1 MRIPSKAAIL
11 SMTLILG
18 LIFPCNAQE
27 KTTLFDKVLDL
38 ISAPSRDLDP
48 MAVYQRAPSWTV
60 SISSEIRHA
69 GINQKNDFDL
79 KYIDPEG
86 ISHTYLQG
94 SMDSWLSGGYDKS
107 IGIQAGYGNL
117 SLGWNQKLFGDK
129 EFKNSNLSFD
139 FTSSGYA
146 FQFQY
151 MDFTHPMGYDLSL
164 GSPETDDYSNTS
176 GETHNPAR
184 LRAFIADV
192 SYSFNRRT
200 FAYSAVYKGDKVQR
214 RSAGSFMFGSKVING
229 LVEIAP
235 EELISALSA
244 GISRYTTT
252 QISFGGGYSYNFV
265 AFHRQPDEST
275 GKGLRNLTFNLTAI
289 PMVTLFNRFSSTTY
303 EEDDDHIGEFVK
315 GPTTSMNGNLLINYV
330 TRAGMIYSR
339 ENKYFSLYGSY
350 DSFSFKGKMSI
361 PYKEQFNNDCKI
373 TGRFARWSV
382 GLRFG
387 VKF

>member
-1 MRIPSKAAIL
+1 MRIPSKVAIL
-11 SMTLILG
+11 SLTMIIG
-18 LIFPCNAQE
+18 FVFPCNAQE
-27 KTTLFDKVLDL
+27 KTTLFDKVLGL
-38 ISAPSRDLDP
+38 ISAPSRELDP

-60 SISSEIRHA
+60 SISSELRHA
-69 GINQKNDFDL
+69 GINQKNDFNL
-79 KYIDPEG
+79 KYIDSYG
-86 ISHTYLQG
+86 IPQTYLIG
-94 SMDSWLSGGYDKS
+94 SMDSWLYGGYDKS
-107 IGIQAGYGNL
+107 VGIQAGYGNL

-151 MDFTHPMGYDLSL
+151 MDFTHPMGYELSL
-164 GSPETDDYSNTS
+164 GVPDTDDYSDTS
-176 GETHNPAR
+176 GETENPAR

-192 SYSFNRRT
+192 SYSFNRRS

-235 EELISALSA
+235 EELISAMSA
-244 GISRYTTT
+244 GVSRYTTT
-252 QISFGGGYSYNFV
+252 QVSFGGGYSYNFV
-265 AFHRQPDEST
+265 ALHRQPDEST

-303 EEDDDHIGEFVK
+303 EVDDNVGEFVK

-361 PYKEQFNNDCKI
+361 PYKDQYINDCKI

>member
-1 MRIPSKAAIL
+1 MRIPSKVAIL
-11 SMTLILG
+11 SLTMIIG
-18 LIFPCNAQE
+18 LVFPCNAQE

-38 ISAPSRDLDP
+38 ISAPSRELDP
-48 MAVYQRAPSWTV
+48 TAVYQRAPSWTV
-60 SISSEIRHA
+60 SISSELRHA
-69 GINQKNDFDL
+69 GINQKNDFNL
-79 KYIDPEG
+79 KYIDSYG
-86 ISHTYLQG
+86 IPQTYLIG
-94 SMDSWLSGGYDKS
+94 SMDSWLYGGYDKS

-151 MDFTHPMGYDLSL
+151 MDFTHPMGYELSI
-164 GSPETDDYSNTS
+164 GVPDTDDYSDTS
-176 GETHNPAR
+176 GETDNPAR

-192 SYSFNRRT
+192 SYSFNRRS

-229 LVEIAP
+229 LVESSP
-235 EELISALSA
+235 EDLISAMSA
-244 GISRYTTT
+244 GVSRYTTT
-252 QISFGGGYSYNFV
+252 QVSFGGGYSYNFV

-289 PMVTLFNRFSSTTY
+289 PMVTLFNKFSSTTY
-303 EEDDDHIGEFVK
+303 EVDYNVGGVVK

-330 TRAGMIYSR
+330 TRAGMIYSK

-361 PYKEQFNNDCKI
+361 PYKDQYINDCKI

>member
-1 MRIPSKAAIL
+1 MRIPSKVAIL
-11 SMTLILG
+11 SLTMIIG
-18 LIFPCNAQE
+18 FVFPCNAQE
-27 KTTLFDKVLDL
+27 KTTLFDKVLGL
-38 ISAPSRDLDP
+38 ISAPSRELDP

-60 SISSEIRHA
+60 SISSELRHA
-69 GINQKNDFDL
+69 GINQKNDFNL
-79 KYIDPEG
+79 KYIDSYG
-86 ISHTYLQG
+86 IPQTYLIG
-94 SMDSWLSGGYDKS
+94 SMDSWLYGGYDKS
-107 IGIQAGYGNL
+107 VGIQAGYGNL

-151 MDFTHPMGYDLSL
+151 MDFTHPMGYELSL
-164 GSPETDDYSNTS
+164 GVPDTDDYSDTS
-176 GETHNPAR
+176 GETENPAR

-192 SYSFNRRT
+192 SYSFNRRS

-235 EELISALSA
+235 EELISAMSA
-244 GISRYTTT
+244 GVSRYTTT
-252 QISFGGGYSYNFV
+252 QVSFGGGYSYNFV
-265 AFHRQPDEST
+265 ALHRQPDEST

-289 PMVTLFNRFSSTTY
+289 PMVTLFNKFSSTTY
-303 EEDDDHIGEFVK
+303 EVDYNVGGVVK

-330 TRAGMIYSR
+330 TRAGMIYSK

-361 PYKEQFNNDCKI
+361 PYKDQYINDCKI

>member
-11 SMTLILG
+11 SMTMILG
-18 LIFPCNAQE
+18 LVFPCNAQE
-27 KTTLFDKVLDL
+27 KTTLFDKVLGL
-38 ISAPSRDLDP
+38 ISAPSRELDP

-60 SISSEIRHA
+60 SISSELRHA
-69 GINQKNDFDL
+69 GIDQKNDFNL
-79 KYIDPEG
+79 KYIDSYG
-86 ISHTYLQG
+86 IPQTYLIG
-94 SMDSWLSGGYDKS
+94 SMDSWLYGGYDKS

-151 MDFTHPMGYDLSL
+151 MDFTHPMGYELSL
-164 GSPETDDYSNTS
+164 GVPDTDDYSDTS
-176 GETHNPAR
+176 GETDNPAR

-192 SYSFNRRT
+192 SYSFNRRS

-235 EELISALSA
+235 EELISAMSA
-244 GISRYTTT
+244 GVSRYTTT
-252 QISFGGGYSYNFV
+252 QVSFGGGYSYNFV
-265 AFHRQPDEST
+265 ALHRQPDEST

-303 EEDDDHIGEFVK
+303 EVDDNVGEFVK

-361 PYKEQFNNDCKI
+361 PYKDQYINDCKI

>member
-1 MRIPSKAAIL
+1 MRIPSKVAIL
-11 SMTLILG
+11 SLTMIIG
-18 LIFPCNAQE
+18 FVFPCNAQE
-27 KTTLFDKVLDL
+27 KTTLFDKVLGL
-38 ISAPSRDLDP
+38 ISAPSRELDP

-60 SISSEIRHA
+60 SISSELRHA
-69 GINQKNDFDL
+69 GINQKNDFNL
-79 KYIDPEG
+79 KYIDSYG
-86 ISHTYLQG
+86 IPQTYLIG
-94 SMDSWLSGGYDKS
+94 SMDSWLYGGYDKS

-117 SLGWNQKLFGDK
+117 SLGWNQKIFGDK

-151 MDFTHPMGYDLSL
+151 MDFTHPMGYELSL
-164 GSPETDDYSNTS
+164 GVPDTDDYSDTS
-176 GETHNPAR
+176 GETENPAR

-192 SYSFNRRT
+192 SYSFNRRS

-235 EELISALSA
+235 EDLISAMSA
-244 GISRYTTT
+244 GVSRYTTT
-252 QISFGGGYSYNFV
+252 QVSFGGGYSYNFV

-289 PMVTLFNRFSSTTY
+289 PMVTLFNKFSSTTY
-303 EEDDDHIGEFVK
+303 EVDDNVGEFVK

-330 TRAGMIYSR
+330 TRAGMIYSK

-361 PYKEQFNNDCKI
+361 PYKDQYINDCKI

>member
-1 MRIPSKAAIL
+1 MRIPSKAAVL
-11 SMTLILG
+11 SVTMILG
-18 LIFPCNAQE
+18 LVLPCKAQE

-289 PMVTLFNRFSSTTY
+289 PMVTLFNRFSSTTC

>member
-1 MRIPSKAAIL
+1 MRIPSKVAIL
-11 SMTLILG
+11 SLTMIIG
-18 LIFPCNAQE
+18 FVFPCNAQE
-27 KTTLFDKVLDL
+27 KTTLFDKVLGL
-38 ISAPSRDLDP
+38 ISAPSRELDP

-60 SISSEIRHA
+60 SISSELRHA
-69 GINQKNDFDL
+69 GINQKNDFNL
-79 KYIDPEG
+79 KYIDSYG
-86 ISHTYLQG
+86 IPQTYLIG
-94 SMDSWLSGGYDKS
+94 SMDSWLYGGYDKS
-107 IGIQAGYGNL
+107 VGIQAGYGNL

-151 MDFTHPMGYDLSL
+151 MDFTHPMGYELSL
-164 GSPETDDYSNTS
+164 GVPDTDDYSDTS
-176 GETHNPAR
+176 GETENPAR

-192 SYSFNRRT
+192 SYSFNRRS

-235 EELISALSA
+235 EDLISAMSA
-244 GISRYTTT
+244 GVSRYTTT
-252 QISFGGGYSYNFV
+252 QVSFGGGYSYNFV

-289 PMVTLFNRFSSTTY
+289 PMVTLFNKFSSTTY
-303 EEDDDHIGEFVK
+303 EVDDNVGEFVK

-330 TRAGMIYSR
+330 TRAGMIYSK

-361 PYKEQFNNDCKI
+361 PYKDQYINDCKI

>member
-1 MRIPSKAAIL
+1 MII
-11 SMTLILG
+11 G
-18 LIFPCNAQE
+18 LVFPCNAQE
-27 KTTLFDKVLDL
+27 KTTLFDKVLGL
-38 ISAPSRDLDP
+38 ISAPSRELDP
-48 MAVYQRAPSWTV
+48 TAVYQRAPSWTV
-60 SISSEIRHA
+60 SISSELRHA
-69 GINQKNDFDL
+69 GINQKNDFNL
-79 KYIDPEG
+79 KYIDSYG
-86 ISHTYLQG
+86 IPQTYLIG
-94 SMDSWLSGGYDKS
+94 SMDSWLYGGYDKS
-107 IGIQAGYGNL
+107 VGIQVGYGNL

-151 MDFTHPMGYDLSL
+151 MDFTHPMGYELSI
-164 GSPETDDYSNTS
+164 GVPDTDDYSDTS
-176 GETHNPAR
+176 GETENPAR

-192 SYSFNRRT
+192 SYSFNRRS

-229 LVEIAP
+229 LVESSP
-235 EELISALSA
+235 EDLISAMSA
-244 GISRYTTT
+244 GVSRYTTT
-252 QISFGGGYSYNFV
+252 QVSFGGGYSYNFV

-289 PMVTLFNRFSSTTY
+289 PMVTLFNKFSSTTY
-303 EEDDDHIGEFVK
+303 EVDDNIGEFVK
-315 GPTTSMNGNLLINYV
+315 GSTTSMNGNLLINYV
-330 TRAGMIYSR
+330 TRAGMIYSK

-361 PYKEQFNNDCKI
+361 PYKDQYINDCKI

>member
-1 MRIPSKAAIL
+1 MRIPSKVAIL
-11 SMTLILG
+11 SLTMIIG
-18 LIFPCNAQE
+18 FVFPCNAQE
-27 KTTLFDKVLDL
+27 KTTLFDKVLGL
-38 ISAPSRDLDP
+38 ISAPSRELDP

-60 SISSEIRHA
+60 SISSELRHA
-69 GINQKNDFDL
+69 GINQKNDFNL
-79 KYIDPEG
+79 KYIDSYG
-86 ISHTYLQG
+86 IPQTYLIG
-94 SMDSWLSGGYDKS
+94 SMDSWLYGGYDKS

-117 SLGWNQKLFGDK
+117 SLGWNQKIFGDK

-151 MDFTHPMGYDLSL
+151 MDFTHPMGYELSL
-164 GSPETDDYSNTS
+164 GVPDTDDYSDTS
-176 GETHNPAR
+176 GETDNPAR

-192 SYSFNRRT
+192 SYSFNRRS

-235 EELISALSA
+235 EELISAMSA
-244 GISRYTTT
+244 GVSRYTTT
-252 QISFGGGYSYNFV
+252 QVSFGGGYSYNFV
-265 AFHRQPDEST
+265 ALHRQPDEST

-289 PMVTLFNRFSSTTY
+289 PMVTLFNKFSSTTY
-303 EEDDDHIGEFVK
+303 EVDDNVGEFVK

-330 TRAGMIYSR
+330 TRAGMIYSK

-361 PYKEQFNNDCKI
+361 PYKDQYINDCKI

>member
-1 MRIPSKAAIL
+1 MRISSKVAIL
-11 SMTLILG
+11 LLTMIIG
-18 LIFPCNAQE
+18 FVFPCNAQE
-27 KTTLFDKVLDL
+27 KTTLFDKVLGL
-38 ISAPSRDLDP
+38 ISAPSRELDP
-48 MAVYQRAPSWTV
+48 TAVYQRAPSWTV
-60 SISSEIRHA
+60 SISSELRHA
-69 GINQKNDFDL
+69 GINQKNDFNL
-79 KYIDPEG
+79 KYIDSYG
-86 ISHTYLQG
+86 IPQTYLIG
-94 SMDSWLSGGYDKS
+94 SMDSWLYGGYDKS

-151 MDFTHPMGYDLSL
+151 MDFTHPMGYELSI
-164 GSPETDDYSNTS
+164 GVPDTDDYSDTS
-176 GETHNPAR
+176 GETENPAR

-192 SYSFNRRT
+192 SYSFNRRS

-235 EELISALSA
+235 EELISAMSA
-244 GISRYTTT
+244 GVSRYTTT
-252 QISFGGGYSYNFV
+252 QVSFGGGYSYNFV
-265 AFHRQPDEST
+265 ALHRQPDEST

-289 PMVTLFNRFSSTTY
+289 PMVTLFNKFSSTTY
-303 EEDDDHIGEFVK
+303 EVDDNVGEFVQ

-330 TRAGMIYSR
+330 TRAGMIFSK

-361 PYKEQFNNDCKI
+361 PYKDQYINDCKI